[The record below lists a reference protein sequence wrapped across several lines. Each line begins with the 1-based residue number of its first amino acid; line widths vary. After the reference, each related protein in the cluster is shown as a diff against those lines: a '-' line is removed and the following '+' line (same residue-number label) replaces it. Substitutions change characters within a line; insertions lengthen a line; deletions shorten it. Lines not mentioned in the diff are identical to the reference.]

1 MLGYAKLA
9 IAAIVLSGA
18 AGAFVYVKTLQSDL
32 AVSKANNIKLESA
45 VSDQKA
51 VIEQQKLDMNSI
63 IKASKE
69 LTEKSKSLELSI
81 KNLEDKFEKVNSSG
95 EKRDIGNLTKTKPA
109 IMAKVFNK
117 ATINSIRCT
126 EIAMGAPLT
135 DKEKN
140 ATKKSEINPECSDL
154 ANPNY
159 ISTP

>member
-1 MLGYAKLA
+1 MLSYIKLA
-9 IAAIVLSGA
+9 VIGFVLVSGT
-18 AGAFVYVKTLQSDL
+18 GVFIYVKGLQADL
-32 AVSKANNIKLESA
+32 AISEANNIKLESA

-69 LTEKSKSLELSI
+69 LTEKSKSLEVSI

-95 EKRDIGNLTKTKPA
+95 EKRDIGNLAKTKPT
-109 IMAKVFNK
+109 IMTKVFNK

-140 ATKKSEINPECSDL
+140 ATKKSEINPECSNL

>member
-81 KNLEDKFEKVNSSG
+81 K
-95 EKRDIGNLTKTKPA
+95 
-109 IMAKVFNK
+109 
-117 ATINSIRCT
+117 
-126 EIAMGAPLT
+126 
-135 DKEKN
+135 
-140 ATKKSEINPECSDL
+140 KKYE
-154 ANPNY
+154 
-159 ISTP
+159 

>member
-95 EKRDIGNLTKTKPA
+95 EKRDIGNLAKTKPA
-109 IMAKVFNK
+109 IMAKVFNVQK
-117 ATINSIRCT
+117 
-126 EIAMGAPLT
+126 L
-135 DKEKN
+135 
-140 ATKKSEINPECSDL
+140 L
-154 ANPNY
+154 WVLH
-159 ISTP
+159 